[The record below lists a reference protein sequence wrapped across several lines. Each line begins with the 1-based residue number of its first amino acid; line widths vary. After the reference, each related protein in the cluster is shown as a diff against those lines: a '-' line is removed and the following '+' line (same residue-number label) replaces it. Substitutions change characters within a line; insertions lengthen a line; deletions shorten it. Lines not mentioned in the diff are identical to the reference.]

1 MTREQFTRLVE
12 GTQGALRRFLTALC
26 CGNAH
31 EADDIAQE
39 AFIKAYMAL
48 DSLND
53 ERKFKAWIFRIAY
66 NSFVSSRRSDRPT
79 VSYDELADKTTTDSA
94 DSSFRYQTLYM
105 AMDRLPA
112 TERSAVLLFYLEN
125 YSVKEIAETTGAS
138 PDAVRQHLS
147 RGRKHLRNILESYGR

>member
-1 MTREQFTRLVE
+1 
-12 GTQGALRRFLTALC
+12 
-26 CGNAH
+26 
-31 EADDIAQE
+31 
-39 AFIKAYMAL
+39 MAL